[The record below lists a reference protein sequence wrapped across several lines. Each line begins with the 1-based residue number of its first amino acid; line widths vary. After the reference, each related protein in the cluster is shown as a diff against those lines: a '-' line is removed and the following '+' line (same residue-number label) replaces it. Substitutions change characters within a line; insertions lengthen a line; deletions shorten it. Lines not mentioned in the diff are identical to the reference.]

1 MHANLLKYGLSANVD
16 AFKTVAKERISP
28 EDRRELHVGFGYI
41 PFTSNM
47 RIERN
52 PAFAECWSAIKIRI
66 IMRRPILS

>member
-41 PFTSNM
+41 PFT
-47 RIERN
+47 
-52 PAFAECWSAIKIRI
+52 
-66 IMRRPILS
+66 